1 MVAQTRRDEQ
11 SSATEARR
19 RARIKEA
26 RGDRVFAIVNTTIL
40 VLLTMS
46 VLYPLLYVV
55 SASFSSA
62 DAVMAGK
69 VFIFPVDFTLEGYKA
84 VFDYPRIWVGFT
96 NSLFYAVVGTTVN
109 VIMTL
114 IAAYPLSRRDLF
126 GRTAFLSLFLFTM
139 LFSGGLIP
147 SYLLVSQL
155 GLINTRWALI
165 FPQSLS
171 VWNLLI
177 TIAFFRT
184 SIPPEMLEAA
194 QLDGASD
201 FQHFFRIVLP
211 LSSSIIA
218 VIGLFYAVSHWNQ
231 FFSALLYLG
240 RAELHPLQLVL
251 REILVQNRVDMAM
264 LGDIREMARRQGVVE
279 LLKFSSIVVASVPVL
294 LAYPFVQ
301 RHFVKGIMLGA
312 VKG

>member
-1 MVAQTRRDEQ
+1 MRAVTERPATR
-11 SSATEARR
+11 
-19 RARIKEA
+19 RIKEA
-26 RGDRVFAIVNTTIL
+26 RGDRVFTIINTT
-40 VLLTMS
+40 VLCLFTLS
-46 VLYPLLYVV
+46 VLYPLLYVL
-55 SASFSSA
+55 SASFSSP
-62 DAVMAGK
+62 DAVMAGR
-69 VFIFPVDFTLEGYKA
+69 VFFFPVDFTLEGYEA
-84 VFDYPRIWVGFT
+84 VFRYQRIWVGFT
-96 NSLFYAVVGTTVN
+96 NSVFYAVVGTTVN
-109 VIMTL
+109 VTMTL

-126 GRTAFLSLFLFTM
+126 GRGVVLNLFLFTM

-147 SYLLVSQL
+147 TYLLVRQL
-155 GLINTRWALI
+155 GLLNTRWALI

-184 SIPPEMLEAA
+184 SIPTEMLEAA

-201 FQHFFRIVLP
+201 IEYLIKIVLP

-240 RAELHPLQLVL
+240 REEMYPLQLVL
-251 REILVQNRVDMAM
+251 REILVQNQVDMN
-264 LGDIREMARRQGVVE
+264 LLVDVKEMVRRQGLRE

-294 LAYPFVQ
+294 MAYPFVQ

>member
-1 MVAQTRRDEQ
+1 MA
-11 SSATEARR
+11 SLTEPRN

-26 RGDRVFAIVNTTIL
+26 RGDRVFTVINAAIL
-40 VLLTMS
+40 VIFTLS
-46 VLYPLLYVV
+46 VLYPILYVV
-55 SASFSSA
+55 SSSFSSA
-62 DAVMAGK
+62 DAVMAGR
-69 VFIFPVDFTLEGYKA
+69 VVVYPVEFTLDGYKA
-84 VFDYPRIWVGFT
+84 VFNYPRIWVGFM

-147 SYLLVSQL
+147 TYLLVRQL
-155 GLINTRWALI
+155 GLLNTRWALI

-194 QLDGASD
+194 QLDGAND
-201 FQHFFRIVLP
+201 LQHFIRIVLP

-240 RAELHPLQLVL
+240 RAEMHPLQLVL
-251 REILVQNRVDMAM
+251 REILVQNQVDMAM
-264 LGDIREMARRQGVVE
+264 LGDVREMARRQGVVE

>member
-1 MVAQTRRDEQ
+1 MVAEFRAEET
-11 SSATEARR
+11 AALTEPRS

-26 RGDRVFAIVNTTIL
+26 RGDRFFAIVNTTFL
-40 VLLTMS
+40 VLLTLS
-46 VLYPLLYVV
+46 VLYPLLFVV

-84 VFDYPRIWVGFT
+84 VFNYPRIWVGFT

-147 SYLLVSQL
+147 SYLLVKQL
-155 GLINTRWALI
+155 GLMNTRWALI

-218 VIGLFYAVSHWNQ
+218 VISLFYAVSHWNQ

-240 RAELHPLQLVL
+240 RAELHPLQLIL
-251 REILVQNRVDMAM
+251 REILVENTVDLTRM
-264 LGDIREMARRQGVVE
+264 GDIREMVRRQGLIE

-301 RHFVKGIMLGA
+301 KHFVKGIMLGA

>member
-1 MVAQTRRDEQ
+1 MVTQIQHEEDGSTSAVRRQ
-11 SSATEARR
+11 
-19 RARIKEA
+19 ARIKEA
-26 RGDRVFAIVNTTIL
+26 RGDRFFAIVNTTFL
-40 VLLTMS
+40 VLLTLS
-46 VLYPLLYVV
+46 VLYPLLFVV

-84 VFDYPRIWVGFT
+84 VFNYPRIWVGFT

-147 SYLLVSQL
+147 SYLLVKQL
-155 GLINTRWALI
+155 GLMNTRWALI

-218 VIGLFYAVSHWNQ
+218 VISLFYAVSHWNQ

-240 RAELHPLQLVL
+240 RAELHPLQLIL
-251 REILVQNRVDMAM
+251 REILVENTVDLTRM
-264 LGDIREMARRQGVVE
+264 GDIREMVRRQGLIE

-301 RHFVKGIMLGA
+301 KHFVKGIMLGA

>member
-1 MVAQTRRDEQ
+1 MVAQTRQHEP
-11 SSATEARR
+11 SSAPEVRR

-40 VLLTMS
+40 VLFTMS

-55 SASFSSA
+55 SSSFSSA
-62 DAVMAGK
+62 DAVMAGR
-69 VFIFPVDFTLEGYKA
+69 VVIWPVDFTLDGYKA
-84 VFDYPRIWVGFT
+84 VFNYPRIWVGFM

-109 VIMTL
+109 IIMTL
-114 IAAYPLSRRDLF
+114 IAAYPLSRKDLF
-126 GRTAFLSLFLFTM
+126 GRTVFLSLFLFTM

-147 SYLLVSQL
+147 AYLLVQRL
-155 GLINTRWALI
+155 GLMNTRWALV

-201 FQHFFRIVLP
+201 LQYFIRIVLP
-211 LSSSIIA
+211 LSSSIVA

-231 FFSALLYLG
+231 FSPRY
-240 RAELHPLQLVL
+240 
-251 REILVQNRVDMAM
+251 
-264 LGDIREMARRQGVVE
+264 
-279 LLKFSSIVVASVPVL
+279 SI
-294 LAYPFVQ
+294 
-301 RHFVKGIMLGA
+301 
-312 VKG
+312 